1 MGLFN
6 KIKNILFEEEVIEE
20 PIQNE
25 EKKIVETKSVDVER
39 KPRLFDIEEDIP
51 KVEEPK
57 REVIIPEE
65 SERNLLKSERTFNF
79 PLFDEEEFESSV
91 PKMRSTN
98 VLSREEIVKEK
109 PVRKPEKKVE
119 YPRYER
125 IERPE
130 EKKKFKPSPI
140 ISPVYGILDKDYSK
154 EDILPKKKDTDI
166 PRRSELTIES
176 VRKKA
181 FGDLEDEIEKTI
193 TKPRE
198 EFFEEVEQELD
209 YEEKKPELIKEE
221 KVDIEELLKD
231 SAHEEIIVPEEDDF
245 SMDIDDIEMELEK
258 LDEELEKEEDLE
270 LEQLDKNSREIDE
283 DDTLEQDLFEL
294 IDSMYDDR
302 KEA

>member
-1 MGLFN
+1 MGFIS

-20 PIQNE
+20 PVIKE
-25 EKKIVETKSVDVER
+25 EIKEKVPSKIVEPEN
-39 KPRLFDIEEDIP
+39 KPRLFDLEEELPII
-51 KVEEPK
+51 EEPK
-57 REVIIPEE
+57 RVVLEE
-65 SERNLLKSERTFNF
+65 DSERDLFKSERTFNF
-79 PLFDEEEFESSV
+79 PLFDEEEFENTV

-98 VLSREEIVKEK
+98 VLAKEK
-109 PVRKPEKKVE
+109 PVKKPEKRVE

-140 ISPVYGILDKDYSK
+140 ISPVYGILDKDYTK
-154 EDILPKKKDTDI
+154 EDIISKKKDDDI
-166 PRRSELTIES
+166 PRRRDLTIES

-198 EFFEEVEQELD
+198 EFFEEVKEEL
-209 YEEKKPELIKEE
+209 EEVVEPEVIKEE
-221 KVDIEELLKD
+221 KRDIEDLLKD
-231 SAHEEIIVPEEDDF
+231 SAHEEIIIPDEEDDF
-245 SMDIDDIEMELEK
+245 ISNIDDIEMELEK
-258 LDEELEKEEDLE
+258 LDEEDDF
-270 LEQLDKNSREIDE
+270 LEQLDKEEKILEE

-302 KEA
+302 KEATE

>member
-20 PIQNE
+20 TVQKE
-25 EKKIVETKSVDVER
+25 EKKVIEPKIETER
-39 KPRLFDIEEDIP
+39 KPRLFELEEEIP
-51 KVEEPK
+51 KIEEPK
-57 REVIIPEE
+57 KEEIIPEE
-65 SERNLLKSERTFNF
+65 SERDIFKSERTFNF

-91 PKMRSTN
+91 PRMRSTN
-98 VLSREEIVKEK
+98 VLAKEEIIKEK
-109 PVRKPEKKVE
+109 TVRKPEKKVD

-140 ISPVYGILDKDYSK
+140 ISPVYGILDKDYNK
-154 EDILPKKKDTDI
+154 EDIMPKKKDFDI

-198 EFFEEVEQELD
+198 EFFEDVVQEL
-209 YEEKKPELIKEE
+209 EFESTPTELPKEE
-221 KVDIEELLKD
+221 KVDIEDLLKE

-245 SMDIDDIEMELEK
+245 SINIDDIEMELEK
-258 LDEELEKEEDLE
+258 LDEELEKEDEE
-270 LEQLDKNSREIDE
+270 LEQLDKTSKELDE
-283 DDTLEQDLFEL
+283 EDTLEQDLFEL

-302 KEA
+302 KEV